1 MYHSGYGSSR
11 NTGYGN
17 SGYGG
22 NMGYSQG
29 FSHDPY
35 QQYGNGYGNWNVAE
49 SFSDM
54 KDVNWGNV
62 QNFDAVFLEGS
73 KLLHKIRPPTDFS
86 VQPRNVK
93 ICEHSIFVN
102 YRTKTCLMRH

>member
-1 MYHSGYGSSR
+1 
-11 NTGYGN
+11 
-17 SGYGG
+17 
-22 NMGYSQG
+22 MGYSQG

-62 QNFDAVFLEGS
+62 QNFVQIVKNFYHECDIVRNRSEVEVMQWRNDNQVYVVGS
-73 KLLHKIRPPTDFS
+73 ANFKVLA
-86 VQPRNVK
+86 
-93 ICEHSIFVN
+93 
-102 YRTKTCLMRH
+102 